1 MRNASPEPCDRLCRV
16 PRALLSVYDK
26 TGIVEFARELRS
38 LGWDLLSS
46 GGTARALGDAGI
58 DVVDV
63 ASVTGYPAMLGHRVV
78 TLHPAVHGA
87 LLADLDDAAHRA
99 DLAQHGIE
107 PISLA
112 AVNLYPF
119 SQEPSIDLI
128 DVGGPAMVRAAAKN
142 HAHVGVVT
150 SPAQYRS
157 VLDELRSHGALS
169 PQTRRTLAAQAF
181 SMTADYDAK
190 IAAWFSSNDSSPHTV
205 PAAATPD
212 KTSASETEWLPER
225 VMLHLERE
233 ATLRYGENPHQQ
245 GARYRLVGT
254 NSWWTTAE
262 QLGGKEMSYLNVY
275 DADAAWSLVHRFTE
289 PAAVVIKHGNPCG
302 VAVANDIET
311 AYRWAHECDPVSAFG
326 GIVGLNRTMT
336 AATAEALGEVFTEVI
351 IAPDFEP
358 QALEV
363 LARKKNLRVLRAVA
377 PLRDGRS
384 IRSIDG
390 GVLVQDH
397 DTPSPDTSR
406 WRVVSRVQPTAAQLR
421 DAALAWVTCAAV
433 SSNAIVLVNDSRAVA
448 IGGGQQNRVDAARI
462 ACTRAAQRAVGAVA
476 ASDAFFPFRDG
487 PDVLAAAGVVA
498 IVQPGGSLRD
508 DESIAA
514 ADEHGIAMI
523 FTGVRHFR
531 H

>member
-1 MRNASPEPCDRLCRV
+1 MPC
-16 PRALLSVYDK
+16 ALLSVYDK
-26 TGIVEFARELRS
+26 TGIVEFARELHS
-38 LGWDLLSS
+38 LGWKLLSS
-46 GGTARALGDAGI
+46 GGTAGALADAGI
-58 DVVDV
+58 PATDV
-63 ASVTGYPAMLGHRVV
+63 AAVTGYPAILGHRVV
-78 TLHPAVHGA
+78 TLHPAVHGG
-87 LLADLDDAAHRA
+87 LLADIDDPSHRD
-99 DLAQHGIE
+99 DLAAHGIE
-107 PISLA
+107 PIALA
-112 AVNLYPF
+112 VVNLYPF
-119 SQEPSIDLI
+119 ESKPSIDLI

-142 HAHVGVVT
+142 HRHVAVVT
-150 SPAQYRS
+150 EPAQYAE
-157 VLDELRSHGALS
+157 VLGELRRDGAIS
-169 PQTRRTLAAQAF
+169 FATRHALAARAF
-181 SMTADYDAK
+181 AHTASYD
-190 IAAWFSSNDSSPHTV
+190 ISVAAWFAAADTVASNAVASNTV
-205 PAAATPD
+205 PVA
-212 KTSASETEWLPER
+212 EQLPER
-225 VMLHLERE
+225 ITLQLERE
-233 ATLRYGENPHQQ
+233 ATLRYGENPHQH
-245 GARYRLVGT
+245 GARYRVVGER
-254 NSWWTTAE
+254 SWWSSAE

-302 VAVANDIET
+302 VAVASNIET
-311 AYRWAHECDPVSAFG
+311 AYRRAHECDPVSAFG

-336 AATAEALGEVFTEVI
+336 AATADALGEVFTEVV

-508 DESIAA
+508 EESIAA